1 MMAMAGRQDE
11 SETLQAT
18 REVEQLMRAVGEQL
32 GLYRRRAL
40 AAEQRVRVLEEE
52 RAATADRLAA
62 TVGERDAL
70 VAAVADATR
79 TAALMHWPD
88 GLPSPEQVA
97 TLRQENGQLR
107 ERLAEVSQRTRVL
120 VDRVRFVRQQV
131 ASDPSPPSEE
141 SAS

>member
-1 MMAMAGRQDE
+1 MAGRQDE
-11 SETLQAT
+11 SETQQAT

-97 TLRQENGQLR
+97 TLRLENGQLR